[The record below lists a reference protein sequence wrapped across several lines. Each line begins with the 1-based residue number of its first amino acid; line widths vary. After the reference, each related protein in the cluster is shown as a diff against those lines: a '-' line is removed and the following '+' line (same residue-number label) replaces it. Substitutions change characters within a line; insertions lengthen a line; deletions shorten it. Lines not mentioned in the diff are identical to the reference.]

1 MPRHPHNDGAHPWAV
16 SSVRPLSWAA
26 FVVVF
31 YHSNGLQ
38 NEDSFLPCSLV
49 FGLGS
54 SVLEFCRNRTP
65 GRSSVAISIYFHS
78 SFVRTSLH
86 NLELLRLVQV
96 TGCRR
101 ALESCVCGRSRCKG
115 LNFLSRTTVCCLK
128 GWTIRF
134 LNSVELCSQHSVHTR
149 NRDTLSYSNCS
160 GWCPPKY
167 RKNVHTLP
175 KALCANSI
183 TFLLPPPPP

>member
-1 MPRHPHNDGAHPWAV
+1 MIRLEASGSCASPLHNDGAHPRAV
-16 SSVRPLSWAA
+16 SSARHLSWAA

-38 NEDSFLPCSLV
+38 NEDSFPPCSVV

-54 SVLEFCRNRTP
+54 SVLEFCRNRTL

-78 SFVRTSLH
+78 SFVQTSLH

-101 ALESCVCGRSRCKG
+101 ALESCVCGRSRCKR
-115 LNFLSRTTVCCLK
+115 LNFPSSFPRHLSEDY
-128 GWTIRF
+128 
-134 LNSVELCSQHSVHTR
+134 S
-149 NRDTLSYSNCS
+149 LSSKVMDHQIS
-160 GWCPPKY
+160 
-167 RKNVHTLP
+167 
-175 KALCANSI
+175 
-183 TFLLPPPPP
+183 